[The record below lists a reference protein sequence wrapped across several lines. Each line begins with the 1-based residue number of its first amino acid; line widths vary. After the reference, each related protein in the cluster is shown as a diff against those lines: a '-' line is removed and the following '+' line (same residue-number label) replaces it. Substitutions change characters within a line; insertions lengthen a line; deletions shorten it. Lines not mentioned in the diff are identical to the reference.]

1 MKTVIRIYDKS
12 LMFRA
17 ENISCEFLEERLNI
31 FCPNLTKEKMIEL
44 KIKNFKKNETDI
56 LKFSPADVTII
67 NEGSSKVYTGD
78 LVFDEEKVCLSL
90 ENYKI
95 KKLINLGC
103 FSFVTQINL

>member
-31 FCPNLTKEKMIEL
+31 FCPNLTKEKMTEL
-44 KIKNFKKNETDI
+44 KIKNFKKKETDI

-67 NEGSSKVYTGD
+67 DDETSKVYTGD
-78 LVFDEEKVCLSL
+78 LIFDEEKVCVSL

>member
-31 FCPNLTKEKMIEL
+31 FCPNLTKEKMTEL
-44 KIKNFKKNETDI
+44 KIKSFKKNETEI

-67 NEGSSKVYTGD
+67 DEGSSKVYTGD
-78 LVFDEEKVCLSL
+78 LVFMREKCVFLL
-90 ENYKI
+90 KI
-95 KKLINLGC
+95 IKLKNL
-103 FSFVTQINL
+103 

>member
-12 LMFRA
+12 LMFTA

-31 FCPNLTKEKMIEL
+31 FCPNLTKEKLIEL

>member
-31 FCPNLTKEKMIEL
+31 FCPNLTKEKMTEL

-56 LKFSPADVTII
+56 LKFLSYLQVLEESFLDFEVLKKLLLPKLM
-67 NEGSSKVYTGD
+67 KVY
-78 LVFDEEKVCLSL
+78 LFP
-90 ENYKI
+90 
-95 KKLINLGC
+95 
-103 FSFVTQINL
+103 